1 MMGAAQTRFGRNFPL
16 EEVHPEPEA
25 RLREPS
31 PRKVSQQLLPRPDM
45 KPARTLNLFAA
56 AWI

>member
-31 PRKVSQQLLPRPDM
+31 PRKVSQQLLAEPNSSRRAP
-45 KPARTLNLFAA
+45 
-56 AWI
+56 